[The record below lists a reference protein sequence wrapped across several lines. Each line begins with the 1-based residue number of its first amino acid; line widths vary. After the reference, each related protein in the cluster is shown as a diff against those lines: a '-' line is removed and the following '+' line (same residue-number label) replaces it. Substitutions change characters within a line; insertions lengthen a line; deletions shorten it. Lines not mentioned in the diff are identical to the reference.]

1 MALLLSLFGGVLAWR
16 SLEQG
21 LQTLVCNGFG
31 SAAVAIGYDGS
42 FSAYCEQL
50 CLQTPHVL
58 CGPGFGGS
66 GDGGFCA
73 KIRDRQLSGL

>member
-1 MALLLSLFGGVLAWR
+1 MGSGLVVLMFLDGSAPCSFWWRASMEELEAGFADRCLESLW
-16 SLEQG
+16 
-21 LQTLVCNGFG
+21 

-66 GDGGFCA
+66 GDGGF
-73 KIRDRQLSGL
+73 